1 MNAHHDYRTLIWSS
15 LANLTPR
22 LLTAVII
29 FVVGYVLAVWISR
42 AVQRMLMRSE
52 RIDPTIKPVI
62 VSTVHYVIMI
72 LVVVIALDDLGVQT
86 ASLIAILGAAG
97 LAIGLALQGTLAN
110 IAAGIMLLWLRPFHV
125 GDYIEA
131 PTNNISGTVKEI
143 GLFACLLENAEGVF
157 VFAPNGSVW
166 NTALRNYSRNSSRLI
181 SFSVTLPGQTPTN
194 KVQEIL
200 KRMMDEDHRILKDP
214 APVVFLESYD
224 SGKGVVLNCSFGTSQ
239 QYAFEIQ
246 GEIINDARQRLDH
259 AGIEQNVQIIS
270 KTPVLIA

>member
-1 MNAHHDYRTLIWSS
+1 MCTSVSWFRQDTYPACFIRRGKLSRINLKARWLAYFGFRHSLKGSSRMNGHHYYGTLIWSS
-15 LANLTPR
+15 LAKLTPR
-22 LLTAVII
+22 LVTAVII
-29 FVVGYVLAVWISR
+29 LVVGYVLAVWISR

-52 RIDPTIKPVI
+52 RIDPTVKPII

-143 GLFACLLENAEGVF
+143 GLFACLLRKRRGRIRLRSQWFGVEHC
-157 VFAPNGSVW
+157 VAK
-166 NTALRNYSRNSSRLI
+166 L
-181 SFSVTLPGQTPTN
+181 Q
-194 KVQEIL
+194 
-200 KRMMDEDHRILKDP
+200 
-214 APVVFLESYD
+214 
-224 SGKGVVLNCSFGTSQ
+224 
-239 QYAFEIQ
+239 
-246 GEIINDARQRLDH
+246 
-259 AGIEQNVQIIS
+259 
-270 KTPVLIA
+270 